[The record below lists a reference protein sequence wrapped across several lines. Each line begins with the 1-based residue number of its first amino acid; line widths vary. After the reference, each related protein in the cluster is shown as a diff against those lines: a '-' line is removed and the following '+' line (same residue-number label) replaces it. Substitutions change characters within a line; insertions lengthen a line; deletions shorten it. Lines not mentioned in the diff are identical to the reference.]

1 MVAET
6 VKSMPVLLL
15 LFNLVMYHLSP
26 CNHMTCLEELEA
38 HRESVPGVRQELWYC
53 GGKKQRTQYK
63 KVRLLDMHFIQVLFT
78 V

>member
-1 MVAET
+1 MVAEA

-15 LFNLVMYHLSP
+15 ASNLVMYHLSP
-26 CNHMTCLEELEA
+26 CNHMTCLEELET
-38 HRESVPGVRQELWYC
+38 HRESVPGVLQELWYC

-63 KVRLLDMHFIQVLFT
+63 KFRLLYMHFIQLLFT